1 MSRFQLRRAH
11 VALASA
17 AVLVALACSKSDAP
31 PKDTAKPAAAAGA
44 TAAATPQ
51 PLAGAAR
58 GLRRA
63 RKAWPGDLTKP
74 IDDYTGDEF
83 HDFVK
88 RLSYAGGHERQRR
101 CKKTLAARAQSR
113 RGTRRCWW
121 TPSPRRIPSAP
132 SNTHQFGVVYV
143 RAINK
148 GDAPEERY
156 GMLPGKQYEYYMIIT
171 ADSSGNGNAV
181 APGAARYDAEG
192 AQAFEHRNRPVRRLQ
207 SRVGRRRARR
217 LQDLRER
224 RLRARFGDEARTQPS
239 VDCWRSHLGVVR
251 CRLLHRTVAAKR
263 SCGVGSSSFSSRCR
277 SAPAAL
283 QGDAAHAQR

>member
-1 MSRFQLRRAH
+1 MSRFQLRHAH

-17 AVLVALACSKSDAP
+17 AVLIAVACSKSDAP

-83 HDFVK
+83 HAFVK

-101 CKKTLAARAQSR
+101 CRRDPGCSGSKPTRHTQVLVDAVATQDSIGAAN
-113 RGTRRCWW
+113 
-121 TPSPRRIPSAP
+121 TP
-132 SNTHQFGVVYV
+132 QFGVVYV

-156 GMLPGKQYEYYMIIT
+156 GMLPGRQYEYYMIVT
-171 ADSSGNGNAV
+171 ADSSGTGMQWRLEQLDTTPKARKHSSIGTGPFVSCNHAWVTGARADFKTCANA
-181 APGAARYDAEG
+181 ASAKD
-192 AQAFEHRNRPVRRLQ
+192 
-207 SRVGRRRARR
+207 S
-217 LQDLRER
+217 
-224 RLRARFGDEARTQPS
+224 
-239 VDCWRSHLGVVR
+239 VVR
-251 CRLLHRTVAAKR
+251 LGL
-263 SCGVGSSSFSSRCR
+263 
-277 SAPAAL
+277 AL
-283 QGDAAHAQR
+283 QGLTGDPIWASCAGGCCIGQ